1 MVYVL
6 YCSKCKYTF
15 FFAVAPLFHTF
26 VRSLSLYRKRNM
38 ERFRYIIVALC
49 IMFVLQGCDMFR
61 GMLGMPTSEDIELM
75 NEELQAKQQEILQQQ
90 RAAFVEDSLRKVQE
104 QADVKPE
111 IGGYHVIVGSF
122 KDYRNAEALAEFVKK
137 QGYNPV
143 QIPLKN
149 GYMMVSLGQM
159 ETLPE
164 AVRMMNDIEQK
175 EECPYDVWIYSARQN
190 LHTQN

>member
-75 NEELQAKQQEILQQQ
+75 KEELQAKQQEILQQQ

-122 KDYRNAEALAEFVKK
+122 KDYRNADALEALVKK
-137 QGYNPV
+137 NGYPAKQV
-143 QIPLKN
+143 LLKN
-149 GYMMVSLGQM
+149 GFKMVVVGGYSRYG
-159 ETLPE
+159 E
-164 AVRMMNDIEQK
+164 ASREMGIIGEMDF
-175 EECPYDVWIYSARQN
+175 CPYDMWIYEASQG
-190 LHTQN
+190 LHEE

>member
-1 MVYVL
+1 
-6 YCSKCKYTF
+6 
-15 FFAVAPLFHTF
+15 
-26 VRSLSLYRKRNM
+26 M
-38 ERFRYIIVALC
+38 ERFRYIIIALC

-75 NEELQAKQQEILQQQ
+75 KEELQAKQQEILQQQ

-159 ETLPE
+159 ETLPD

>member
-1 MVYVL
+1 M
-6 YCSKCKYTF
+6 
-15 FFAVAPLFHTF
+15 
-26 VRSLSLYRKRNM
+26 RNL
-38 ERFRYIIVALC
+38 ERLRYIVMALC
-49 IMFVLQGCDMFR
+49 ILFVLQGCDMVR
-61 GMLGMPTSEDIELM
+61 GVLGMPTSEDIALM
-75 NEELQAKQQEILQQQ
+75 KEELQKKQQQEILQQQ
-90 RAAFVEDSLRKVQE
+90 RAAFVEDSLRKAQE
-104 QADVKPE
+104 QAEMKPE
-111 IGGYHVIVGSF
+111 IGGYHVIIGSF
-122 KDYRNAEALAEFVKK
+122 KDYKNAEVMVEFVKK

-164 AVRMMNDIEQK
+164 AVRMMKDIEQK

>member
-1 MVYVL
+1 MAYLSKLKNILCCVAAVL
-6 YCSKCKYTF
+6 
-15 FFAVAPLFHTF
+15 
-26 VRSLSLYRKRNM
+26 
-38 ERFRYIIVALC
+38 ALA
-49 IMFVLQGCDMFR
+49 GCDWVK
-61 GMLGMPTSEDIELM
+61 GSLGMPTSEDIELM
-75 NEELQAKQQEILQQQ
+75 KEELQAKQQEILQQQ